1 MQIEALTFDFWNT
14 LYKIPE
20 EKERSFRRLNEMQ
33 ALSGSFGQ
41 HRQADAIMRAIK
53 ETWEYTY
60 WLQRREGY
68 DIGPHGQVE
77 QIVKRLEMTI
87 DDAQFEEFYQMFIGY
102 LLICPPEMND
112 GVREVLPVLAERY
125 RLAVICNTRLHTRH
139 ASAGNHGKRRNRR
152 FFQEK
157 VFSDEVRWAKPNPL
171 IFEHTLLLLGTA
183 ADAAAHIGDDP
194 TTDLKGARAAGMTA
208 VWLAPQAEDGQA
220 DCDYHIRHLRELLDI
235 F

>member
-125 RLAVICNTRLHTRH
+125 RLAVICNTGSTP
-139 ASAGNHGKRRNRR
+139 G
-152 FFQEK
+152 
-157 VFSDEVRWAKPNPL
+157 
-171 IFEHTLLLLGTA
+171 TLLREIMEKDGIA
-183 ADAAAHIGDDP
+183 AFFR
-194 TTDLKGARAAGMTA
+194 KRYFRMKCAG
-208 VWLAPQAEDGQA
+208 PSPI
-220 DCDYHIRHLRELLDI
+220 H
-235 F
+235 